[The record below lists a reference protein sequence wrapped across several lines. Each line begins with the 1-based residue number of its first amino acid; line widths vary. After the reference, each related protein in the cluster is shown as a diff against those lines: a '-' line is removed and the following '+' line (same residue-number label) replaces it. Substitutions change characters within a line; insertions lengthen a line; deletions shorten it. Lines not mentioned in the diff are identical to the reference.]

1 MKILIAED
9 EPVTRAKLETLLQT
23 WGYDVVVARDG
34 TEAWRDL
41 QADAGI
47 DLVITD
53 FQMPGLNG
61 DELCR
66 KCRSD
71 LSGRGLYILLLTAV
85 KVSRQDLISGLLAGA
100 DDYVQKPFDNAELNA
115 RLQVGCRVVSLQQ
128 ELRHRV
134 KQLEDAVAQIKHLQG
149 LLPICSYCKRIRDD
163 KNYWHQVEHY
173 ITSHADVRF
182 THGIC
187 PQCMEKLK
195 ATIEQPAA

>member
-1 MKILIAED
+1 MRILIAED

-23 WGYDVVVARDG
+23 WGFEVVVARDG
-34 TEAWRDL
+34 TEAWRGL
-41 QADAGI
+41 QTDPEI

-53 FQMPGLNG
+53 YQMPGLNG

-66 KCRSD
+66 KSRSELLD
-71 LSGRGLYILLLTAV
+71 RSLYIVLLTAV

-100 DDYVQKPFDNAELNA
+100 DDYVPKPFDNAELNA
-115 RLQVGCRVVSLQQ
+115 RLQVGCRVVSLQK

-134 KQLEDAVAQIKHLQG
+134 RQLEDAMTQIKHLQG

-187 PQCMEKLK
+187 PQCMEHLK
-195 ATIEQPAA
+195 ATIDQPAA

>member
-1 MKILIAED
+1 MRILIAED

-34 TEAWRDL
+34 AEAWRDL
-41 QADAGI
+41 QADPEI

-66 KCRSD
+66 KSRSELLD
-71 LSGRGLYILLLTAV
+71 RSLYIMLLTAV

-115 RLQVGCRVVSLQQ
+115 RLQVGCRVVSLQK

-134 KQLEDAVAQIKHLQG
+134 KQLEDAMAQIRHLQG

-163 KNYWHQVEHY
+163 KNYWHQVEFY

-195 ATIEQPAA
+195 ASLDQPAA